1 MRYRYYVVIQDL
13 QGNVVSDAD
22 VYVYKA
28 GTNIPVTVYLAEN
41 ATQGVSVAP
50 QVTSREDGVVLFW
63 LESTEYEYGQRFD
76 LQVVK
81 GSLSFYLNNVPII
94 IWDVVHAENA
104 DKLNGHDG
112 LYYLNRANHI
122 GESPPTAIS
131 PQGSGSELDSDKL
144 DGYDGVYYLN
154 RANHTGTQPP
164 ETIAPQG
171 SGSGLD
177 SDKLDGYD
185 GVYYLNRAN
194 HTGTQP
200 PETIAPQ
207 GSGSGLDSDMVD
219 GMHSWDLIFFSI
231 FFGG

>member
-1 MRYRYYVVIQDL
+1 MRFRYYVVIQDL
-13 QGNVVSDAD
+13 QGNVIGGAD

-28 GTNIPVTVYLAEN
+28 GTNIPAMVYLAED
-41 ATQGVSVAP
+41 ATQGTNVLP

-63 LESTEYEYGQRFD
+63 LDNDDYDYGQHFD

-81 GSLSFYLNNVPII
+81 GSLSFYINNVPII
-94 IWDVVHAENA
+94 VWDVVHAENA

-112 LYYLNRANHI
+112 SYYLNRANHI
-122 GESPPTAIS
+122 GESPPAAIS
-131 PQGSGSELDSDKL
+131 PQGSGSSLDSDKL
-144 DGYDGVYYLN
+144 DGYEGVYYLN

-177 SDKLDGYD
+177 ADKLDGQHGD
-185 GVYYLNRAN
+185 YYLARAN
-194 HTGTQP
+194 HTGIQP
-200 PETIAPQ
+200 PSTISPQ
-207 GSGSGLDSDMVD
+207 GEGSGLNSDMVD
-219 GMHSWDLIFFSI
+219 GLHGLDLMLLSM